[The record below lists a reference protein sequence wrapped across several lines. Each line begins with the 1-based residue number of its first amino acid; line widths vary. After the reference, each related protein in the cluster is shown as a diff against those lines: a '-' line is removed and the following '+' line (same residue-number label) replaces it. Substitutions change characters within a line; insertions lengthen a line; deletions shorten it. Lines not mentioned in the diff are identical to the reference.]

1 MPFAMWW
8 RGDTLPALPPLSQGA
23 DLVVR
28 RSLNRALINSMTGLT
43 RPAIEGRIKADN
55 AFFVALLD
63 REPTA
68 FGWAALREGRID
80 ELVYRFTVPPS
91 NAYLWDFETLP
102 AWRGR
107 GIYPRLLQGI
117 TSLLNG
123 VDRFWIGY
131 EGHNAASA
139 RGIQKAGF
147 AVVGDLEI
155 AGGRVTGFRAAGTR
169 PADDARIV
177 AARSILQPAAND
189 VAEVSTAP
197 ASGAQAARDTPS
209 ATDALLSGHALPAS
223 KPPAGPGEASAPH
236 AGGTP

>member
-1 MPFAMWW
+1 MPFATWW
-8 RGDTLPALPPLSQGA
+8 RGDPVPALPPLPS
-23 DLVVR
+23 LTVR

-63 REPTA
+63 REPA
-68 FGWAALREGRID
+68 AYGWAALREGRID
-80 ELVYRFTVPPS
+80 ELAFRFAVPPG

-107 GIYPRLLQGI
+107 GIYPQLLQGI
-117 TSLLNG
+117 TALLNG

-147 AVVGDLEI
+147 AVVGDLMIED
-155 AGGRVTGFRAAGTR
+155 GRVTGFEMVGTR
-169 PADDARIV
+169 GADDARIA
-177 AARSILQPAAND
+177 AARSILQSLADDAPAAAD
-189 VAEVSTAP
+189 GPAAAPDAP
-197 ASGAQAARDTPS
+197 A
-209 ATDALLSGHALPAS
+209 ATD
-223 KPPAGPGEASAPH
+223 PGGAP
-236 AGGTP
+236 